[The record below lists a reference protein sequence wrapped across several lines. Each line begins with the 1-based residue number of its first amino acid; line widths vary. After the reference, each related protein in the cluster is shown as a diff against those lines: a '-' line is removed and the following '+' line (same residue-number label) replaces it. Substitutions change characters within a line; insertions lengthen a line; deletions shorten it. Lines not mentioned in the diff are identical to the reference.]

1 MLPGA
6 ATKPRGANRYEFYGL
21 TYTFHPHV
29 IGRGQR
35 MLALEAFIERLASEG
50 VRFVTM
56 ETAVASYRDRHPKG
70 VSLRG

>member
-1 MLPGA
+1 
-6 ATKPRGANRYEFYGL
+6 
-21 TYTFHPHV
+21 
-29 IGRGQR
+29 